1 MLDRIA
7 PGLIV
12 DRVQCRQISGCTM
25 LPCCLINYLQ
35 FFLETVVM
43 VTIAREKYERRRRW
57 NLDLDLIRGVER

>member
-1 MLDRIA
+1 
-7 PGLIV
+7 
-12 DRVQCRQISGCTM
+12 M